1 VLDLEKLGAGIVSDL
16 DEVREFEKLELIVID
31 LVWVV
36 LLDNVFVGVFVGV
49 DCLDWELDGVVE
61 RERLTV
67 GLVNTLLGHA
77 VGVLDELTERVELGV
92 EVLETL
98 GVLEELGE
106 RDSLELIE
114 LVRVGDSDLVGD

>member
-1 VLDLEKLGAGIVSDL
+1 MLDLEKLGAGIVSDL